1 MDMRRPH
8 ARSSATDAA
17 SRGMIGLL
25 TVIVIGAVTLAVGIA
40 ASFIGQTQL
49 TVAGYVD
56 RGHLARTLAAT
67 CLEEA
72 TFRLKLN
79 ANYAGGT
86 VPIDELSCTVTVAG
100 TGSTR
105 TVTATATVD
114 GHTKTLVAT
123 ATLLQNAS
131 FNARAWT
138 LSAWAEQDPP

>member
-1 MDMRRPH
+1 MV
-8 ARSSATDAA
+8 
-17 SRGMIGLL
+17 GLL
-25 TVIVIGAVTLAVGIA
+25 TVIVIGAMAVTVGIA

-56 RGHLARTLAAT
+56 RGHLARSLAAT

-72 TFRLKLN
+72 TYRLKLN

-86 VPIDELSCTVTVAG
+86 VPIDALSCSVTVAG
-100 TGSTR
+100 AGTTR
-105 TVTATATVD
+105 TLTATATVD
-114 GHTKTLVAT
+114 GHAKTLVAT
-123 ATLLQNAS
+123 ATLLQSPS